1 MYAVKAVV
9 ILSSPLIVVDTS
21 GECTMNKR
29 GDILIVEDD
38 YLQSYVLE
46 LHLKSLNY
54 NVIGVAVSGEEAI
67 AMVKKYKPHIAIMDI
82 SLKGELDGI
91 DTAKI
96 ILKSYDISIVYIS
109 GHLEEYCRTRA
120 EQTNYIDII
129 NKPFCKSKLSDAIEK
144 CFTH

>member
-1 MYAVKAVV
+1 MK
-9 ILSSPLIVVDTS
+9 
-21 GECTMNKR
+21 KR
-29 GDILIVEDD
+29 RDILIVEDD

-67 AMVKKYKPHIAIMDI
+67 AITERQKPTLVIMDI
-82 SLKGELDGI
+82 SLKGEMDGI

-96 ILKSYDISIVYIS
+96 ILKSYDISILYIS
-109 GHLEEYCRTRA
+109 GHLEVYSRSRA

-129 NKPFCKSKLSDAIEK
+129 NKPLCKSKLVDAIDK
-144 CFTH
+144 CIKL